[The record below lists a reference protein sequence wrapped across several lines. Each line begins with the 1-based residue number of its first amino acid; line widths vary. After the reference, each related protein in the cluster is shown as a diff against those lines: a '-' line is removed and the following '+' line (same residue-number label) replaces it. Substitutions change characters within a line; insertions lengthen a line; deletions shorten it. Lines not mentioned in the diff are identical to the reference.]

1 MGTALPHC
9 APLSVLLL
17 DTEPRTSNAYIALAV
32 ADALRRHP
40 AVGRVVRATH
50 ADAVALA
57 QGELARGGR
66 FDLVLA
72 LGGASRHHALLR
84 RLCALAG
91 TSALWTTEDPY
102 LSAANARLSGC
113 FDLVFTNDRGS
124 LPRYGAG
131 ARHLPLAAT
140 TLFQDLSLRPDDA
153 AYRYDLLFVGT
164 AWPNRVAT
172 LNRIL
177 SAFPRGL
184 KVKIALPA
192 NAYLPQA
199 VLVRDDLVVDWRC
212 GNEDFARLANASRVV
227 LTLPRIFT
235 AGADETPSGTTP
247 PPRLFE
253 VALAGGAQLVVGAHP
268 ETFDYYE
275 AGREIRA
282 CAEDDAVPTIAA
294 LLADP
299 AGRIA
304 MAERA
309 RARTRGEHLYDH
321 RVDVI
326 VRAVRERGTVPRLPA
341 VESSG
346 SIAEDAPPV
355 AAKPRLLFVAH
366 NRAGRRPGGGVEF
379 YQEQL
384 AGAIDGFE
392 TLFLYPSFEE
402 DAWVM
407 RLDEGEASEAL
418 PIPPA
423 ERLLASSEIEALV
436 ERILVERRI
445 DLVHVHHLLGLP
457 LSLPAIARA
466 HGVPVVAQLH
476 DFFLICHRYTLMN
489 QHGVFCDVVNRGEGQ
504 CDGCLATAEGLPA
517 GAKARRDGFVA
528 RMLGS
533 IDALVTSTP
542 ATADYVRAFYPEVT
556 ARVAV
561 IEMVDAEPARL
572 PSPPGPVAPATS
584 APGPRVPMR
593 VAVLGNVVDHKGA
606 RTLLELVRI
615 TQGEGYVF
623 EVLGYVASY
632 LVAAFEAQAGE
643 RLTLRGGYTREE
655 VPALLAGCD
664 VSLHL
669 SLWPETYMISLTEA
683 WRAGL
688 IPIVT
693 DLGAPGER
701 VTDGVDGLKVPPG
714 ESGAVRQALRRLRHD
729 PALVAA
735 LRAAIARKTLPGMV
749 GHATSMAALYRE
761 LIAARPAPHAAP
773 DEAPAPFTLSAL
785 DLGFRLNHP
794 DWTDPAI
801 VWDGAEETS
810 AVTDALPLAVAGL
823 PERVLAPSDPGLSW
837 EIADLVVDGQRLPG
851 RIGACAACDSLSLRG
866 WIWRPEAGRPTQTWL
881 RLRSGVAT
889 RYVTALP
896 ERRPELAGRFGTG
909 RAEQA
914 GFAVQIRIADL
925 PAGLHTVDLLQVFPD
940 HVAVAHEVARFT
952 APDVSAPGP
961 VTPWR
966 TGLTVPE
973 RALRRSAEPARL
985 ASHGLPII
993 EGVPVARQGGR
1004 TRLAVQVPEGARR
1017 GPSFLVLTGDEGTA
1031 WARAQWRDEDGT
1043 AWIGIEAQ
1051 VRDIPPG
1058 PYRVSALIGDES
1070 GADLYET
1077 GTTLFVAP
1085 TARACLVTAEPP
1097 PALRLAWIPP
1107 VRSRL
1112 NLDAVTVG
1120 EASTLLGTPVTVA
1133 GWCFAPGRGR
1143 PLAWIARWGA
1153 RGRRR
1158 FMIAESVTRQDVA
1171 VHLRDSDALNA
1182 GFEIQLPLDAL
1193 RDGSLRV
1200 FQVYERGAVALSG
1213 FPRHVLGMIPA
1224 EALAG

>member
-1 MGTALPHC
+1 MPRK
-9 APLSVLLL
+9 PLAVLLL
-17 DTEPRTSNAYIALAV
+17 DTEPRTSNAYITLAV

-40 AVGRVVRATH
+40 AVARVVRATH

-57 QGELARGGR
+57 QAER

-124 LPRYGAG
+124 LARYGES

-140 TLFQDLSLRPDDA
+140 TLFQDLPVRTDDA
-153 AYRYDLLFVGT
+153 EYRYDLLFVGT

-177 SAFPRGL
+177 AAFPRDL
-184 KVKIALPA
+184 RVKIALPA

-199 VLVRDDLVVDWRC
+199 VLVRDDLIVDWRC
-212 GNEDFARLANASRVV
+212 GNEDFARFANASRVV
-227 LTLPRIFT
+227 LTLPRVFT
-235 AGADETPSGTTP
+235 AGAGETPAGTTP

-253 VALAGGAQLVVGAHP
+253 VALAGGAQLVVGAEP
-268 ETFDYYE
+268 ETSDYYKAE
-275 AGREIRA
+275 REIRA
-282 CAEDDAVPTIAA
+282 CAEDEAVAA
-294 LLADP
+294 ITAMLADP
-299 AGRIA
+299 QGRIA

-309 RARTRGEHLYDH
+309 RIRTLAEHLYDH

-326 VRAVRERGTVPRLPA
+326 LRAVVERGTVPARPA
-341 VESSG
+341 PTV
-346 SIAEDAPPV
+346 
-355 AAKPRLLFVAH
+355 AKPRILFIAH
-366 NRAGRRPGGGVEF
+366 NRAGRRQGGGVEF

-384 AGAIDGFE
+384 AGALDGFE
-392 TLFLYPSFEE
+392 PLFLYPSFEE
-402 DAWVM
+402 DSWVM
-407 RLDEGEASEAL
+407 RLDQGETSEAW

-423 ERLLASSEIEALV
+423 ETLLASPEIEAV
-436 ERILVERRI
+436 FERILVERRI
-445 DLVHVHHLLGLP
+445 DLIHVHHLLGLP
-457 LSLPAIARA
+457 LSLPAIAGA

-476 DFFLICHRYTLMN
+476 DFFLVCHRYTLMN
-489 QHGVFCDVVNRGEGQ
+489 QHGRFCDVVNRGEEQ
-504 CDGCLATAEGLPA
+504 CDGCLATTEGRPA

-533 IDALVTSTP
+533 VDAFVTSTP
-542 ATADYVRAFYPEVT
+542 ATADYVRAFYPEAT

-561 IEMVDAEPARL
+561 IEMVDA
-572 PSPPGPVAPATS
+572 APAALPPPDAAGTGT
-584 APGPRVPMR
+584 PDPRRPMR

-615 TQGEGYVF
+615 TEGEGFVF
-623 EVLGYVASY
+623 EVFGYVETY

-643 RLTLRGGYTREE
+643 RLILRGGYTREE

-701 VTDGVDGLKVPPG
+701 VSDGVDGLKVPPG
-714 ESGAVRQALRRLRHD
+714 ESGAVRQALRRLAHD
-729 PALVAA
+729 PGLVAA
-735 LRAAIARKTLPGMV
+735 LRAGIAEKSFPSV
-749 GHATSMAALYRE
+749 AGHAGQMAALYRD
-761 LIAARPAPHAAP
+761 LIAARPAPHP
-773 DEAPAPFTLSAL
+773 SPGEPSGPFTLSAL

-801 VWDGAEETS
+801 VWDGTEEVS
-810 AVTDALPLAVAGL
+810 AITAALPPATAAL
-823 PERVLAPSDPGLSW
+823 PERVLAPIEPGLSW

-866 WIWRPEAGRPTQTWL
+866 WIWRPEAGRPARTWL
-881 RLRSGVAT
+881 RLRSGSAT
-889 RYVTALP
+889 LFVTALP
-896 ERRPELAGRFGTG
+896 ERRPDLAGRFGTG

-914 GFAVQIRIADL
+914 GFAAQLRMADL
-925 PAGLHTVDLLQVFPD
+925 PGGPYAIDLLQVFSD
-940 HVAVAHEVARFT
+940 HLAVAREIAHVT
-952 APDVSAPGP
+952 APGFPAPGP

-966 TGLTVPE
+966 IGLPMPE
-973 RALRRSAEPARL
+973 GAIRRGAGPARV
-985 ASHGLPII
+985 AAHGLQII
-993 EGVPVARQGGR
+993 AGVPVARQGGL
-1004 TRLAVQVPEGARR
+1004 TRLVVELPGGTHR
-1017 GPSFLVLTGDEGTA
+1017 GPAVLVLEGEAGTA
-1031 WARAQWRDEDGT
+1031 WTRAVWHDADGT
-1043 AWIGIEAQ
+1043 DRIGVEGQI
-1051 VRDIPPG
+1051 RDIPPG
-1058 PYRVSALIGDES
+1058 SYRVGVLIGDET
-1070 GADLYET
+1070 GADLHET

-1085 TARACLVTAEPP
+1085 TARPCLVAAEPP
-1097 PALRLAWIPP
+1097 PALRRPWIRQ
-1107 VRSRL
+1107 VRSRPS
-1112 NLDAVTVG
+1112 LDAVTVG
-1120 EASTLLGTPVTVA
+1120 EASSLLGIPVTVS
-1133 GWCFAPGRGR
+1133 GWGFTPGRGR
-1143 PLAWIARWGA
+1143 PLAWIARWGT
-1153 RGRRR
+1153 GHGRR
-1158 FMIAESVTRQDVA
+1158 FMIAESFARQDVA
-1171 VHLRDSDALNA
+1171 AHLKDDDALTA
-1182 GFEIQLPLDAL
+1182 GFEIQLPLAAL

-1200 FQVYERGAVALSG
+1200 FQVYERGAVALPD
-1213 FPRHVLGMIPA
+1213 FPRHVLGMIP
-1224 EALAG
+1224 G

>member
-1 MGTALPHC
+1 MPPS

-17 DTEPRTSNAYIALAV
+17 DTEPRTSNAYITLAV

-40 AVGRVVRATH
+40 AVGRVVQASH

-57 QGELARGGR
+57 QGAR

-124 LPRYGAG
+124 LPRYRAG

-140 TLFQDLSLRPDDA
+140 TLFQDLPVRPDDA
-153 AYRYDLLFVGT
+153 DYRYDLLFVGT

-177 SAFPRGL
+177 SAFPRDL

-192 NAYLPQA
+192 NAYLPQP
-199 VLVRDDLVVDWRC
+199 VLVRDDLIVDWRC
-212 GNEDFARLANASRVV
+212 GNEDFARFAQASRVV
-227 LTLPRIFT
+227 LTLPRVFT
-235 AGADETPSGTTP
+235 AGADETASGTTP

-253 VALAGGAQLVVGAHP
+253 VALAGGAQLVVGADP
-268 ETFDYYE
+268 ETFTYY
-275 AGREIRA
+275 APDHEIRA
-282 CAEDDAVPTIAA
+282 CAEDDAVRTIAA
-294 LLADP
+294 MLAAP
-299 AGRIA
+299 RERIA

-309 RARTRGEHLYDH
+309 RARTLAEHLYDH

-326 VRAVRERGTVPRLPA
+326 VRAVIERQGAGDPGGCPQ
-341 VESSG
+341 
-346 SIAEDAPPV
+346 
-355 AAKPRLLFVAH
+355 AALKPRILFVAH
-366 NRAGRRPGGGVEF
+366 NRAGRRQGGGVEF

-384 AGAIDGFE
+384 AGALDGVE
-392 TLFLYPSFEE
+392 PLFLYPSFEE
-402 DAWVM
+402 ESWVV
-407 RLDEGEASEAL
+407 RLDEGGTSDAF

-423 ERLLASSEIEALV
+423 GTLLASPEIEAAF

-476 DFFLICHRYTLMN
+476 DFFLVCHRYTLMN
-489 QHGVFCDVVNRGEGQ
+489 QHGRFCDVVHRGEGQ
-504 CDGCLATAEGLPA
+504 CDGCLASTGGLPA

-533 IDALVTSTP
+533 VDAVVTSRP
-542 ATADYVRAFYPEVT
+542 ATAEYVRAFYPEAA

-561 IEMVDAEPARL
+561 IEMVDAEPSGLPPPEPVPSEPRAPIARRPL
-572 PSPPGPVAPATS
+572 
-584 APGPRVPMR
+584 R

-606 RTLLELVRI
+606 RTLLELVQ
-615 TQGEGYVF
+615 TTEGEGFVF
-623 EVLGYVASY
+623 EVFGYIETY
-632 LVAAFEAQAGE
+632 LVVAFEAQAGE
-643 RLTLRGGYTREE
+643 RLTLRGGYAREE

-693 DLGAPGER
+693 ALGAPGER
-701 VTDGVDGLKVPPG
+701 VTEGVDGLKVPPG
-714 ESGAVRQALRRLRHD
+714 ESGAVRQALRRLSHD
-729 PALVAA
+729 PGLVAT
-735 LRAAIARKTLPGMV
+735 LRAAIAHKTFPTV
-749 GHATSMAALYRE
+749 AGHAAQMTALYRD

-773 DEAPAPFTLSAL
+773 GEPSAPFTLSAV

-794 DWTDPAI
+794 DWTSPAI

-810 AVTDALPLAVAGL
+810 AITDALPPAVAAL
-823 PERVLAPSDPGLSW
+823 PERVLAPGEPGLSW

-851 RIGACAACDSLSLRG
+851 RIGAYAACDSVALRG
-866 WIWRPEAGRPTQTWL
+866 WIWRPKAGRPARTWL
-881 RLRSGVAT
+881 RLRSESAA

-896 ERRPELAGRFGTG
+896 ERRPELAGRFATG

-914 GFAVQIRIADL
+914 GFAAHLRIADL
-925 PAGLHTVDLLQVFPD
+925 PGGPHAIDLLQVFGD
-940 HVAVAHEVARFT
+940 HVAVARDIAHFVA
-952 APDVSAPGP
+952 PGLPAPGP

-966 TGLTVPE
+966 GGLPVPE
-973 RALRRSAEPARL
+973 GALRRSAAPARL
-985 ASHGLPII
+985 AGHGLQVI
-993 EGVPVARQGGR
+993 EGVPVARQGGL
-1004 TRLAVQVPEGARR
+1004 TRMAVAPPAGTRR
-1017 GPSFLVLTGDEGTA
+1017 GPAFLILEGEANTA
-1031 WARAQWRDEDGT
+1031 WTRAVWHDEDGT
-1043 AWIGIEAQ
+1043 ERIGAEAQ
-1051 VRDIPPG
+1051 IRDIPSG
-1058 PYRVSALIGDES
+1058 DYRLCVLIGDED
-1070 GADLYET
+1070 GADLHET
-1077 GTTLFVAP
+1077 GTTLFVSP
-1085 TARACLVTAEPP
+1085 TARPCLVTAAPP
-1097 PALRLAWIPP
+1097 PALRRAWITR
-1107 VRSRL
+1107 VRSRPS
-1112 NLDAVTVG
+1112 LDAVTLG
-1120 EASTLLGTPVTVA
+1120 ETSPLLGPPVTVA
-1133 GWCFAPGRGR
+1133 GWGFTPGRGR
-1143 PLAWIARWGA
+1143 PLTWIARWGTG
-1153 RGRRR
+1153 GRHR
-1158 FMIAESVTRQDVA
+1158 FMIAESFARQDVA
-1171 VHLRDSDALNA
+1171 AHLGESDALTA
-1182 GFEIQLPLDAL
+1182 GFEIQLPLAAL

-1200 FQVYERGAVALSG
+1200 FQVYEAGVVALPD

-1224 EALAG
+1224 G

>member
-1 MGTALPHC
+1 M
-9 APLSVLLL
+9 PLSVLLL
-17 DTEPRTSNAYIALAV
+17 DTEPRTSNAYITLAV

-57 QGELARGGR
+57 QDER
-66 FDLVLA
+66 FDLVLT

-140 TLFQDLSLRPDDA
+140 TLFQDLPVRMEDA

-177 SAFPRGL
+177 SAFPRDL
-184 KVKIALPA
+184 KVKVALPA

-199 VLVRDDLVVDWRC
+199 VLVRDDLITDWRC
-212 GNEDFARLANASRVV
+212 GNEDFARFANASRVV

-235 AGADETPSGTTP
+235 AGADETASGTTP

-253 VALAGGAQLVVGAHP
+253 VALAGGAQLVVGADP
-268 ETFDYYE
+268 ETFAYYE
-275 AGREIRA
+275 ADREIRA
-282 CAEDDAVPTIAA
+282 CAEEDAVRTIAA
-294 LLADP
+294 MLADP
-299 AGRIA
+299 AARIA

-309 RARTRGEHLYDH
+309 RARTRAEHLYDH

-326 VRAVRERGTVPRLPA
+326 LRAVMERGIPA
-341 VESSG
+341 PG
-346 SIAEDAPPV
+346 RAAP
-355 AAKPRLLFVAH
+355 AATRPRLLFVAH
-366 NRAGRRPGGGVEF
+366 NRAGRRQGGGVEF

-384 AGAIDGFE
+384 ARALDGFE
-392 TLFLYPSFEE
+392 ALFLYPSFEE

-407 RLDEGEASEAL
+407 RLDEGETSEAL

-423 ERLLASSEIEALV
+423 ERLLASPEIEALF

-476 DFFLICHRYTLMN
+476 DFFLVCHRYTLMN
-489 QHGVFCDVVNRGEGQ
+489 QHGAFCDVVNRGEGQ

-517 GAKARRDGFVA
+517 GAKVRRDGFVA

-533 IDALVTSTP
+533 VDAFVTSTP
-542 ATADYVRAFYPEVT
+542 ATAAYVRAFYPEAA

-572 PSPPGPVAPATS
+572 PPQPVPPENCAPKSPPPL
-584 APGPRVPMR
+584 R

-606 RTLLELVRI
+606 RTLLELVR
-615 TQGEGYVF
+615 TTDGENVVF
-623 EVLGYVASY
+623 EVFGYIETY

-643 RLTLRGGYTREE
+643 RLTLRGGYAREE

-714 ESGAVRQALRRLRHD
+714 ESGAVRQALRRLAHD
-729 PALVAA
+729 PGLVAG
-735 LRAAIARKTLPGMV
+735 LRAAIAQKTFPTV
-749 GHATSMAALYRE
+749 AGHAAQMAALYRD
-761 LIAARPAPHAAP
+761 LIAARPTPHAAP
-773 DEAPAPFTLSAL
+773 DEPSAPFTLSAL

-810 AVTDALPLAVAGL
+810 TVT
-823 PERVLAPSDPGLSW
+823 
-837 EIADLVVDGQRLPG
+837 
-851 RIGACAACDSLSLRG
+851 
-866 WIWRPEAGRPTQTWL
+866 
-881 RLRSGVAT
+881 
-889 RYVTALP
+889 
-896 ERRPELAGRFGTG
+896 
-909 RAEQA
+909 
-914 GFAVQIRIADL
+914 
-925 PAGLHTVDLLQVFPD
+925 
-940 HVAVAHEVARFT
+940 
-952 APDVSAPGP
+952 
-961 VTPWR
+961 
-966 TGLTVPE
+966 
-973 RALRRSAEPARL
+973 
-985 ASHGLPII
+985 
-993 EGVPVARQGGR
+993 
-1004 TRLAVQVPEGARR
+1004 
-1017 GPSFLVLTGDEGTA
+1017 
-1031 WARAQWRDEDGT
+1031 
-1043 AWIGIEAQ
+1043 
-1051 VRDIPPG
+1051 
-1058 PYRVSALIGDES
+1058 
-1070 GADLYET
+1070 
-1077 GTTLFVAP
+1077 
-1085 TARACLVTAEPP
+1085 
-1097 PALRLAWIPP
+1097 
-1107 VRSRL
+1107 
-1112 NLDAVTVG
+1112 
-1120 EASTLLGTPVTVA
+1120 
-1133 GWCFAPGRGR
+1133 
-1143 PLAWIARWGA
+1143 
-1153 RGRRR
+1153 
-1158 FMIAESVTRQDVA
+1158 
-1171 VHLRDSDALNA
+1171 
-1182 GFEIQLPLDAL
+1182 
-1193 RDGSLRV
+1193 
-1200 FQVYERGAVALSG
+1200 
-1213 FPRHVLGMIPA
+1213 
-1224 EALAG
+1224 

>member
-1 MGTALPHC
+1 M
-9 APLSVLLL
+9 PLSVLLL

-57 QGELARGGR
+57 QDELARGER

-113 FDLVFTNDRGS
+113 FDLVFSNDRGS
-124 LPRYGAG
+124 LSRYGAK

-140 TLFQDLSLRPDDA
+140 TLFQDLPVRPDDA
-153 AYRYDLLFVGT
+153 NYRYDLLFVGT

-177 SAFPRGL
+177 SAFPRDL
-184 KVKIALPA
+184 KVKVALPA
-192 NAYLPQA
+192 NAYLPQP

-212 GNEDFARLANASRVV
+212 GNADFARLANASRVV

-235 AGADETPSGTTP
+235 AGADEVASGTTP

-253 VALAGGAQLVVGAHP
+253 VALAGGAQLVVGADP
-268 ETFDYYE
+268 ETFAYYE

-282 CAEDDAVPTIAA
+282 CAEEEAIEAITAM
-294 LLADP
+294 LADP
-299 AGRIA
+299 DGRIA

-309 RARTRGEHLYDH
+309 RARTRAEHLYDH

-326 VRAVRERGTVPRLPA
+326 VRAVLERAEILERATAPAAPVPA
-341 VESSG
+341 
-346 SIAEDAPPV
+346 

-366 NRAGRRPGGGVEF
+366 NRTGRRQGGGVEV

-384 AGAIDGFE
+384 AGALDGFE
-392 TLFLYPSFEE
+392 ALFLYPSFEE
-402 DAWVM
+402 DAWVL
-407 RLDEGEASEAL
+407 RLDEGETSEAL

-423 ERLLASSEIEALV
+423 ERLLASPEIEALF

-476 DFFLICHRYTLMN
+476 DFFLVCHRFTLMN
-489 QHGVFCDVVNRGEGQ
+489 QQGRFCDVVHRGEEQ
-504 CDGCLATAEGLPA
+504 CDGCLATTEGLPA
-517 GAKARRDGFVA
+517 GSKARRDGFVA
-528 RMLGS
+528 RILAS
-533 IDALVTSTP
+533 IDAFVTSTP
-542 ATADYVRAFYPEVT
+542 ATADYVRAFYPEAT
-556 ARVAV
+556 GRVAV
-561 IEMVDAEPARL
+561 IEMIDAEPARL
-572 PSPPGPVAPATS
+572 PEPAPVAESSPPGKRPPL
-584 APGPRVPMR
+584 R

-615 TQGEGYVF
+615 TEGEAIVF
-623 EVLGYVASY
+623 EVLGYVESY

-643 RLTLRGGYTREE
+643 RLILRGGYTRDE
-655 VPALLAGCD
+655 VPDLLAGCD

-683 WRAGL
+683 WRARL

-701 VTDGVDGLKVPPG
+701 VTDGVDGIKVPPG
-714 ESGAVRQALRRLRHD
+714 ESGAVRQALRRLAHD
-729 PALVAA
+729 PDLVAA
-735 LRAAIARKTLPGMV
+735 LRAGIARKTFPTV
-749 GHATSMAALYRE
+749 AGHAARMAALYRD
-761 LIAARPAPHAAP
+761 LIAARPVPHAASG
-773 DEAPAPFTLSAL
+773 APAAPFTLSAL
-785 DLGFRLNHP
+785 DLGYRLNHP
-794 DWTDPAI
+794 DWTDPEI
-801 VWDGAEETS
+801 VWDGAETTG
-810 AVTDALPLAVAGL
+810 AVSDALPSAVAAL
-823 PERVLAPSDPGLSW
+823 PERALPPGEPDLSW
-837 EIADLVVDGQRLPG
+837 EIADLVADGQRLPG
-851 RIGACAACDSLSLRG
+851 RVGIFAASDSLSLRG
-866 WIWRPEAGRPTQTWL
+866 WIWRPEAGRPAGTWL
-881 RLRSGVAT
+881 RLRSESAT
-889 RYVTALP
+889 RYVAALP

-914 GFAVQIRIADL
+914 GFAAQVRVADL
-925 PAGLHTVDLLQVFPD
+925 PAGLYAIDLLQVFPD
-940 HVAVAHEVARFT
+940 HVAAAHEVARFT
-952 APDVSAPGP
+952 APGFPARGP

-966 TGLTVPE
+966 AGLPVPGQ
-973 RALRRSAEPARL
+973 ALRRSPEPARL
-985 ASHGLPII
+985 AGHGLPTV

-1004 TRLAVQVPEGARR
+1004 TRIELLLPVGARR
-1017 GPSFLVLTGDEGTA
+1017 GPCYLVLENDTGTA
-1031 WARAQWRDEDGT
+1031 WTRAVGHDEGGT
-1043 AWIGIEAQ
+1043 TRIGAEAQ
-1051 VRDIPPG
+1051 MREIAPG
-1058 PYRVSALIGDES
+1058 HYRLCALVGDGD
-1070 GADLYET
+1070 GADLHDT

-1097 PALRLAWIPP
+1097 PALRRAWIPRARTRP
-1107 VRSRL
+1107 
-1112 NLDAVTVG
+1112 NLDAVAVG
-1120 EASTLLGTPVTVA
+1120 EATPLLGTPVTVA
-1133 GWCFAPGRGR
+1133 GWCFLPGRGR
-1143 PLAWIARWGA
+1143 PLAWIARWGG

-1158 FMIAESVTRQDVA
+1158 YMVAEGVTRQDVA
-1171 VHLRDSDALNA
+1171 AHLRDDDALSA
-1182 GFEIQLPLDAL
+1182 GFEILLPLDAL
-1193 RDGSLRV
+1193 RDGTLDV
-1200 FQVYERGAVALSG
+1200 FQVYETGAVALPDFS
-1213 FPRHVLGMIPA
+1213 RHVLGMIP
-1224 EALAG
+1224 G

>member
-1 MGTALPHC
+1 M
-9 APLSVLLL
+9 PLSVLLL
-17 DTEPRTSNAYIALAV
+17 DTEPRTSNAYITLAV

-57 QGELARGGR
+57 QDGR

-124 LPRYGAG
+124 LARYGAN
-131 ARHLPLAAT
+131 ARHLPLAAA
-140 TLFQDLSLRPDDA
+140 TLFQDLPVRPDDA
-153 AYRYDLLFVGT
+153 DYRYDLLFVGT

-177 SAFPRGL
+177 SAFPRDL

-192 NAYLPQA
+192 NAYLPPP
-199 VLVRDDLVVDWRC
+199 VLVRDDLIVDWRC
-212 GNEDFARLANASRVV
+212 GNADFARFANASRVV

-235 AGADETPSGTTP
+235 AGADEVASGTTP

-253 VALAGGAQLVVGAHP
+253 AALAGGAQLVVGADP

-282 CAEDDAVPTIAA
+282 CAEDEAVEAITA

-299 AGRIA
+299 EGRIA
-304 MAERA
+304 MAGRA
-309 RARTRGEHLYDH
+309 RARTRAEHLYDH

-326 VRAVRERGTVPRLPA
+326 VRAVLERGTVAVAKVPGLP
-341 VESSG
+341 
-346 SIAEDAPPV
+346 
-355 AAKPRLLFVAH
+355 AKPRLLFIAH
-366 NRAGRRPGGGVEF
+366 NRAGRRQGGGVEF

-384 AGAIDGFE
+384 AEALAGFE
-392 TLFLYPSFEE
+392 ALFLYPSFED
-402 DAWVM
+402 DAWVL
-407 RLDEGEASEAL
+407 RLYEGGTSEAL

-423 ERLLASSEIEALV
+423 ERLLASPEIEALV

-476 DFFLICHRYTLMN
+476 DFFLVCHRYTLMN
-489 QHGVFCDVVNRGEGQ
+489 QHGRFCDVVHRGEGQ
-504 CDGCLATAEGLPA
+504 CDGCLATTEGLPA
-517 GAKARRDGFVA
+517 GSKARRDGFVA

-533 IDALVTSTP
+533 IDAFVTSTP
-542 ATADYVRAFYPEVT
+542 ATADDVRAFYPEAT

-572 PSPPGPVAPATS
+572 PEPARATPETS
-584 APGPRVPMR
+584 APGRRPPLR

-615 TQGEGYVF
+615 TESEPVVF
-623 EVLGYVASY
+623 EVLGYVESY

-643 RLTLRGGYTREE
+643 RLRLRGGYTRDE
-655 VPALLAGCD
+655 VPGLLAGCD

-701 VTDGVDGLKVPPG
+701 VADGVDGIKVPPG
-714 ESGAVRQALRRLRHD
+714 DSGAVRQALRRLAHD
-729 PALVAA
+729 PGLVSA
-735 LRAAIARKTLPGMV
+735 LRSAIAEKTFPTV
-749 GHATSMAALYRE
+749 AGHAAQMAALYRD

-773 DEAPAPFTLSAL
+773 GEPSAPFTLSAL
-785 DLGFRLNHP
+785 DLGYRLNHP

-810 AVTDALPLAVAGL
+810 TLTEALPPAVADL
-823 PERVLAPSDPGLSW
+823 PERTLAPSDPGLSW

-851 RIGACAACDSLSLRG
+851 RIGACAASDSLSLRG
-866 WIWRPEAGRPTQTWL
+866 WIWRPEAGRPARTWL
-881 RLRSGVAT
+881 RLRAGTGT

-896 ERRPELAGRFGTG
+896 ERRPELAGRFGT
-909 RAEQA
+909 
-914 GFAVQIRIADL
+914 ADL
-925 PAGLHTVDLLQVFPD
+925 PAGPHVIDLLQGFPD

-952 APDVSAPGP
+952 APGFPAPGP

-966 TGLTVPE
+966 TGLPVSE
-973 RALRRSAEPARL
+973 HALRRSPEPARL
-985 ASHGLPII
+985 AGLGLPMI

-1004 TRLAVQVPEGARR
+1004 TRIEVVLPDGARR
-1017 GPSFLVLTGDEGTA
+1017 GPASLILENDQATA
-1031 WARAQWRDEDGT
+1031 WTRAVRRDEDGT
-1043 AWIGIEAQ
+1043 ARLGVEAQ
-1051 VRDIPPG
+1051 MREIPPG
-1058 PYRVSALIGDES
+1058 RYRLCALIGDED
-1070 GADLYET
+1070 GADLHDT

-1085 TARACLVTAEPP
+1085 TTRACLVTSDPP
-1097 PALRLAWIPP
+1097 PALRRAWIPRARTRP
-1107 VRSRL
+1107 

-1120 EASTLLGTPVTVA
+1120 EATPLLGTPVTVA

-1143 PLAWIARWGA
+1143 PLAWIARWGG

-1158 FMIAESVTRQDVA
+1158 FMIVESVARQDVA
-1171 VHLRDSDALNA
+1171 AHLRDDDALTA
-1182 GFEIQLPLDAL
+1182 GFEIQVPLDAL
-1193 RDGSLRV
+1193 RDGTLDV
-1200 FQVYERGAVALSG
+1200 FQVYESGAVALPD
-1213 FPRHVLGMIPA
+1213 FPRHVVTMVPA
-1224 EALAG
+1224 

>member
-1 MGTALPHC
+1 MTGTAKGIVLPLP

-40 AVGRVVRATH
+40 SVARVVRATH

-57 QGELARGGR
+57 QDER

-124 LPRYGAG
+124 LPRYEAG

-140 TLFQDLSLRPDDA
+140 TLFQDLPVRPVDA
-153 AYRYDLLFVGT
+153 DYRYDLLFVGT

-177 SAFPRGL
+177 SAFPHDL
-184 KVKIALPA
+184 KVKVALPA
-192 NAYLPQA
+192 NAYLPPA
-199 VLVRDDLVVDWRC
+199 VLVRNDLIIDWRC

-253 VALAGGAQLVVGAHP
+253 VALAGGAQLVVGADP

-282 CAEDDAVPTIAA
+282 CAEDDAVEAIAA

-299 AGRIA
+299 DERIA
-304 MAERA
+304 MAGRA
-309 RARTRGEHLYDH
+309 RARTRAEHLYDH

-326 VRAVRERGTVPRLPA
+326 VRAVLERETMSV
-341 VESSG
+341 
-346 SIAEDAPPV
+346 APVSTAP
-355 AAKPRLLFVAH
+355 KPRLLFVAH
-366 NRAGRRPGGGVEF
+366 NRAGRRQGGGVEF

-384 AGAIDGFE
+384 AEALDGFE
-392 TLFLYPSFEE
+392 PLFLYPSFEE
-402 DAWVM
+402 EAWVL
-407 RLDEGEASEAL
+407 RLDEGATSETL

-423 ERLLASSEIEALV
+423 ERLLASPEIEALF

-476 DFFLICHRYTLMN
+476 DFFLVCHRYTLMN
-489 QHGVFCDVVNRGEGQ
+489 QHGRFCDVVNRGEGQ
-504 CDGCLATAEGLPA
+504 CDGCLAGTEGLPA

-528 RMLGS
+528 RMLPS
-533 IDALVTSTP
+533 LDAFVTSTP
-542 ATADYVRAFYPEVT
+542 ATADYVRAFYPEAT

-561 IEMVDAEPARL
+561 IEMVDAEPASL
-572 PSPPGPVAPATS
+572 PQPVPAASETTIPKTTTLKTTTPGKRPPL
-584 APGPRVPMR
+584 R

-606 RTLLELVRI
+606 RTLLELLRI
-615 TQGEGYVF
+615 TEGEPIVF
-623 EVLGYVASY
+623 EVLGYVESY
-632 LVAAFEAQAGE
+632 LAAAFEAQAGE
-643 RLTLRGGYTREE
+643 RLTLRGGYTRDE

-688 IPIVT
+688 IPIAT
-693 DLGAPGER
+693 DLGAQGER

-714 ESGAVRQALRRLRHD
+714 ESGAVRQALRRLAHD
-729 PALVAA
+729 PDLVAA
-735 LRAAIARKTLPGMV
+735 LHAAIAKRTFPTV
-749 GHATSMAALYRE
+749 AGHAARMAALYRD
-761 LIAARPAPHAAP
+761 LIAARPVPHAAP
-773 DEAPAPFTLSAL
+773 GEPSAPFTLSAL
-785 DLGFRLNHP
+785 DLGYRLNHP
-794 DWTDPAI
+794 DWTGPAI

-810 AVTDALPLAVAGL
+810 AVTEALPPAVAAL
-823 PERVLAPSDPGLSW
+823 PERTLAPGDPGLSW

-851 RIGACAACDSLSLRG
+851 RIGACAAGDSLSLRG
-866 WIWRPEAGRPTQTWL
+866 WIWRPEAGRPMQTWL
-881 RLRSGVAT
+881 RLRSATAT
-889 RYVTALP
+889 RYVTAFP

-914 GFAVQIRIADL
+914 GFAAQIRTADL
-925 PAGLHTVDLLQVFPD
+925 PAGLHVVDLLQVFPD
-940 HVAVAHEVARFT
+940 HVAAAREVARFT
-952 APDVSAPGP
+952 APGFPAPGP

-966 TGLTVPE
+966 TGLPVPE
-973 RALRRSAEPARL
+973 GALRRSAEPVLL
-985 ASHGLPII
+985 AGHGLPLV
-993 EGVPVARQGGR
+993 EDVPVARQGGR
-1004 TRLAVQVPEGARR
+1004 TRLDVLVPDGARR
-1017 GPSFLVLTGDEGTA
+1017 GPSYLILSSDAGTA
-1031 WARAQWRDEDGT
+1031 WTRAARRDEDG
-1043 AWIGIEAQ
+1043 AVRLGAEAQ
-1051 VRDIPPG
+1051 MRDIPPG
-1058 PYRVSALIGDES
+1058 CYRLRALIGDES
-1070 GADLYET
+1070 GADLHEA

-1085 TARACLVTAEPP
+1085 GTRACLVTAETP
-1097 PALRLAWIPP
+1097 PALRRAWIARA
-1107 VRSRL
+1107 RSRP
-1112 NLDAVTVG
+1112 NLDAVTIG
-1120 EASTLLGTPVTVA
+1120 EASAILGTPVTVA
-1133 GWCFAPGRGR
+1133 GWCFASGRGR
-1143 PLAWIARWGA
+1143 PLAWIARWGG
-1153 RGRRR
+1153 RGGRR
-1158 FMIAESVTRQDVA
+1158 FMIAESITRQDVA
-1171 VHLRDSDALNA
+1171 AHLADSDALTA

-1193 RDGSLRV
+1193 RDGTLSV
-1200 FQVYERGAVALSG
+1200 FQVYESGTVALPD
-1213 FPRHVLGMIPA
+1213 FPRHVLGMIP
-1224 EALAG
+1224 G